1 MMGAMLRERPRRDGG
16 EAKLGQVVTVCDHL
30 PEFGRGQLKRKSSG
44 KRPRFLLTAWFR
56 ASVGTPYAYRPIRVR
71 FGGRYRDRER
81 VALRTGFRV
90 GFRAVR
96 LRTGADFFVA
106 ALRATF
112 IGPLCGL

>member
-1 MMGAMLRERPRRDGG
+1 
-16 EAKLGQVVTVCDHL
+16 
-30 PEFGRGQLKRKSSG
+30 
-44 KRPRFLLTAWFR
+44 
-56 ASVGTPYAYRPIRVR
+56 
-71 FGGRYRDRER
+71 
-81 VALRTGFRV
+81 LRTGFRV